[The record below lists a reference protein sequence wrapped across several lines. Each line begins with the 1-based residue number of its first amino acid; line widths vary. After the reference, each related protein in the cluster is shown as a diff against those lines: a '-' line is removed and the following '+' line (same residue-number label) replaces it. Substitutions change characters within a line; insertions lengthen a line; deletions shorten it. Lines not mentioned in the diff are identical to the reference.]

1 MEEGCYPQGMNA
13 FEKEI
18 RAIIEADGPM
28 PISRYMTLCLS
39 DPRHGYYATHDPLG
53 VAGDFTT
60 SPEISQMFGELIGIW
75 CAEVW
80 RAMGSPGKIHLVELG
95 PGRGTLM
102 SDLLRAAKIVPDFA
116 RAAEIHLVEM
126 SPVLTRRQKQTL
138 AATKA
143 RIFWHTNVESLPDG
157 PLIVIAN
164 EFVDALPIDQFVR
177 TKTGWCERQVG
188 MAGGKLSFG
197 LNPAI
202 IPGIGESLP
211 ARLRGAP
218 EGAVLERRVLG
229 PVCDVAR
236 RIATFG
242 GAALIIDYGHR
253 RTTLADTLQAVRSHE
268 FADPLELPGETDLTS
283 LVDFETLAA
292 AVRQEK
298 TRIRGPIPQG
308 IFLRRL
314 GIEPRAERL
323 KQKADTKTRAAID
336 AALARLV
343 GSSPRHMGELFKVVA
358 FTHPALAAPPGF
370 DS

>member
-1 MEEGCYPQGMNA
+1 MNA

-18 RAIIEADGPM
+18 RAIIEAEGPL
-28 PISRYMTLCLS
+28 PVSRYMALCLS
-39 DPRHGYYATHDPLG
+39 DPRHGYYATRDPLG

-60 SPEISQMFGELIGIW
+60 SPEISQMFGELIGVW

-80 RAMGSPGKIHLVELG
+80 RAMKLPDKIHLVELG

-116 RAAEIHLVEM
+116 NTSDIHLVET
-126 SPVLTRRQKQTL
+126 SPVLIERQKQTL

-143 RIFWHTNVESLPDG
+143 RIFWHASVESLPDG

-164 EFVDALPIDQFVR
+164 EFVDALPIDQFV
-177 TKTGWCERQVG
+177 KAETGWHERCVG
-188 MAGGKLSFG
+188 IADDKLAFG

-202 IPGIGESLP
+202 VHGIGESLP
-211 ARLRGAP
+211 ARLRGAQQ
-218 EGAVLERRVLG
+218 GAVLERRDLG
-229 PVCDVAR
+229 PISDIAR
-236 RIATFG
+236 RVAAFG
-242 GAALIIDYGHR
+242 GAALIVDYGHR

-268 FADPLELPGETDLTS
+268 FADPLELPGQADLTS
-283 LVDFETLAA
+283 LVDFETLTVAA
-292 AVRQEK
+292 KQEG
-298 TRIRGPIPQG
+298 TRIHGPIPQG

-323 KQKADTKTRAAID
+323 KQTADAKTRADID

-343 GSSPRHMGELFKVVA
+343 GRSPRHMGELFKVLAV
-358 FTHPALAAPPGF
+358 THPDLAAPPGF